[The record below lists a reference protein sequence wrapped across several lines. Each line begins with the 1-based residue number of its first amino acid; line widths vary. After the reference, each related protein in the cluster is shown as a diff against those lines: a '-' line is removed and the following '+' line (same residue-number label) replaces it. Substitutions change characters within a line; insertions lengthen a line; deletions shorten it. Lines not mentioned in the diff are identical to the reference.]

1 MATSGEARAMV
12 SALKP
17 KAKILVKK
25 LAKKFTKMQS
35 KNTAEPKRTSTATQ
49 NAPFCFDFVKFGKKL
64 CPKAPSA
71 KMRRKKAGSFI
82 ATKKTSL

>member
-1 MATSGEARAMV
+1 MVRKMKKRYQKFMATSGEARAMV

-35 KNTAEPKRTSTATQ
+35 KNTAE
-49 NAPFCFDFVKFGKKL
+49 
-64 CPKAPSA
+64 
-71 KMRRKKAGSFI
+71 I
-82 ATKKTSL
+82 